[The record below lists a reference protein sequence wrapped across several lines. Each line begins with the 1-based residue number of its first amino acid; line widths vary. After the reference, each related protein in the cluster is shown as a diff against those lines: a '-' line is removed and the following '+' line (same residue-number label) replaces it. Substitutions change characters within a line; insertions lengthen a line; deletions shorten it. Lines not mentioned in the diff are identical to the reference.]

1 MKEKILVVDD
11 ELTNRML
18 LEGML
23 GDDYDVSQAAD
34 GHEAIEMLKNTESNA
49 LPSAI
54 LLDIMMPGIDG
65 FEVLHFIKAT
75 EKLKSIPVIFITAAD
90 DADTEMRGL
99 AEGALDYIHKPFSF
113 DIVRVR
119 VDNAVELYRYQTKL
133 EFMVDQKTR
142 ELQEKNEK
150 MLEALATIIEYRS
163 LESGE
168 HIRRTCELTRA
179 LSLKMLTKPLFERE
193 LIELDYKAITKASA
207 LHDIGKIGIPDSI
220 LLKPGK
226 LTAEEFEVIKTHSA
240 IGHSIIESMK
250 FETEDLYIKHCK
262 DICRHHHERW
272 DGTGYPDGL
281 SGNDI
286 PLPARIVAIVDVYDA
301 LVSSRCY
308 KPEFSLEKT
317 YDILLSSSGTQFQPE
332 IVDCVFEIKNEFYE
346 IEQRMKEPQYS
357 KP

>member
-1 MKEKILVVDD
+1 MKDKILVVDD
-11 ELTNRML
+11 EFTNRML

-23 GDDYDVSQAAD
+23 SDYYDVMQAAD
-34 GHEAIEMLKNTESNA
+34 GYEAIEILKNTEVNA
-49 LPSAI
+49 LPNAI

-65 FEVLHFIKAT
+65 FEVLYFIKST
-75 EKLKSIPVIFITAAD
+75 ENLRSIPVIFITAAD
-90 DADTEMRGL
+90 DEETEMRGL
-99 AEGALDYIHKPFSF
+99 GEGAADYIHKPFTA

-119 VDNAVELYRYQTKL
+119 VVNAVELYKYQNKL
-133 EFMVDQKTR
+133 EIMVDQKTR

-163 LESGE
+163 LESGA
-168 HIRRTCELTRA
+168 HIRRTCELTSA
-179 LSLKMLTKPLFERE
+179 LAQQMLTKPLFARE
-193 LIELDYKAITKASA
+193 LIRLDYKAITKASA

-226 LTAEEFEVIKTHSA
+226 LTKDEFEVIKTHSA

-250 FETEDLYIKHCK
+250 FETEDLYIKHCR

-281 SGNDI
+281 AGTDI
-286 PLPARIVAIVDVYDA
+286 PLSARIVAIVDVYDA

-317 YDILLSSSGTQFQPE
+317 YEIILSSSGKQFQPE
-332 IVDCVFEIKNEFYE
+332 IVDCLFEIKNVFYE
-346 IEQRMKEPQYS
+346 IEQKMKEPQYGKS
-357 KP
+357 